1 MVDVNSKLF
10 KKNMKAGT
18 AFYARQN
25 EELEYLLERHT
36 ENVSS
41 TRDIYRFYG
50 LVDFNFNAVNL
61 FGTYQDGLDA
71 GYLTMISDGSTPIF
85 VPNFI
90 KNAFDSMA
98 TYYNIAKQ
106 HGKINSTPGS
116 LVNLKITKGY
126 ININNTHESYMQT
139 YFEALTAYFDSRGL
153 IDKIRNFKEFMEH
166 YSDFLYRVV
175 RENPVTRTGFTR
187 SIHAGALNSGLAIQ
201 IENIDKSNEERKVK
215 DFYQNHN
222 FVTFTKVA
230 EHFGFVIDRDVPW
243 RLFADI
249 SSPRMHKFMSING
262 ITKGNLFEGNYT
274 RTSELDI
281 GLLVK
286 HAATFYNTYVIRA
299 PEGTRPE
306 MVFNNNCGNKGS
318 YPGSISTGK
327 LKIRKF
333 IRPMVNGQTAIRDFG
348 KEQWAKLYFKLRILE
363 ESIDM
368 PETIV
373 NSLLTSVLA
382 RSRKNNSIDMLLAAA
397 YIDLEVKRRMNIEV

>member
-36 ENVSS
+36 NNVSS
-41 TRDIYRFYG
+41 TRGVYRFYG

-61 FGTYQDGLDA
+61 FGTYQEGLDA
-71 GYLTMISDGSTPIF
+71 GYLSMISDGSTPIF

-90 KNAFDSMA
+90 KNAFDSMSI
-98 TYYNIAKQ
+98 YYNIAKQ
-106 HGKINSTPGS
+106 HGKVNSTPGS
-116 LVNLKITKGY
+116 LVDLKITKGY

-139 YFEALTAYFDSRGL
+139 YFEALTDYFSSRGL

-215 DFYQNHN
+215 DFYENPN

-230 EHFGFVIDRDVPW
+230 EHFGFVVDRDVPW

-249 SSPRMHKFMSING
+249 TSPRMQKFMAIDG
-262 ITKGNLFEGNYT
+262 VTKGSIFEGNYT
-274 RTSELDI
+274 RTALLDV

-286 HAATFYNTYVIRA
+286 HAATFYNTYVARV
-299 PEGTRPE
+299 PQGTRPE
-306 MVFNNNCGNKGS
+306 LIFNNNCGNRGS
-318 YPGSISTGK
+318 YLGSISAGT
-327 LKIRKF
+327 LKIKKF
-333 IRPMVNGQTAIRDFG
+333 TRPMVNGAAAVRDFG
-348 KEQWAKLYFKLRILE
+348 QEQWIKLYFKLRVLE
-363 ESIDM
+363 ENIDISGTAVSSI
-368 PETIV
+368 
-373 NSLLTSVLA
+373 LTSILA
-382 RSRKNNSIDMLLAAA
+382 RSRKNNSIDMTLAAA
-397 YIDLEVKRRMNIEV
+397 YADVEVKRRMNVEV

>member
-36 ENVSS
+36 NNVSS
-41 TRDIYRFYG
+41 TRGIYRFYG

-61 FGTYQDGLDA
+61 FGTYQEGLDA
-71 GYLTMISDGSTPIF
+71 GYLSMISDGSTPIF

-90 KNAFDSMA
+90 KNAFDSMSI
-98 TYYNIAKQ
+98 YYNIAKQ
-106 HGKINSTPGS
+106 HGKVNSTPGS
-116 LVNLKITKGY
+116 LVDLKITKGY

-139 YFEALTAYFDSRGL
+139 YFEALTDYFSSRGL

-215 DFYQNHN
+215 DFYENPN

-230 EHFGFVIDRDVPW
+230 EHFGFVVDRDVPW

-249 SSPRMHKFMSING
+249 TSPRMQKFMAIDG
-262 ITKGNLFEGNYT
+262 VTKGSIFEGNYT
-274 RTSELDI
+274 RTALLDV

-286 HAATFYNTYVIRA
+286 HAATFYNTYVARV
-299 PEGTRPE
+299 PQGTRPE
-306 MVFNNNCGNKGS
+306 LIFNNNCGNRGS
-318 YPGSISTGK
+318 YLGSISAGT
-327 LKIRKF
+327 LKIKKF
-333 IRPMVNGQTAIRDFG
+333 TRPMVNGAAAVRDFG
-348 KEQWAKLYFKLRILE
+348 QEQWIKLYFKLRVLE
-363 ESIDM
+363 ENIDISGTAINSI
-368 PETIV
+368 
-373 NSLLTSVLA
+373 LTSILA
-382 RSRKNNSIDMLLAAA
+382 RSRENNSIDMTLAAA
-397 YIDLEVKRRMNIEV
+397 YADVEVKRRMNVEV

>member
-215 DFYQNHN
+215 DFYQNPN

-249 SSPRMHKFMSING
+249 SSPRMHKFVSING

>member
-126 ININNTHESYMQT
+126 ININNTNESYMQT

-215 DFYQNHN
+215 DFYQNPN

>member
-36 ENVSS
+36 NNVSS
-41 TRDIYRFYG
+41 TRGVYRFYG

-61 FGTYQDGLDA
+61 FGTYQEGLDA
-71 GYLTMISDGSTPIF
+71 GYLSMISDGSTPIF

-90 KNAFDSMA
+90 KNAFDSMSI
-98 TYYNIAKQ
+98 YYNIAKQ
-106 HGKINSTPGS
+106 HGKVNSTPGS
-116 LVNLKITKGY
+116 LVDLKITKGY

-139 YFEALTAYFDSRGL
+139 YFEALTDYFSSRGL

-215 DFYQNHN
+215 DFYENPN

-230 EHFGFVIDRDVPW
+230 EHFGFVVDRDVPW

-249 SSPRMHKFMSING
+249 TSPRMQKFMAIDG
-262 ITKGNLFEGNYT
+262 VTKGSIFEGNYT
-274 RTSELDI
+274 RTALLDV

-286 HAATFYNTYVIRA
+286 HAATFYNTYVARV
-299 PEGTRPE
+299 PQGTRPE
-306 MVFNNNCGNKGS
+306 LIFNNNCGNRGS
-318 YPGSISTGK
+318 YLGSISAGT
-327 LKIRKF
+327 LKIKKF
-333 IRPMVNGQTAIRDFG
+333 TRPMVNGAAAVRDFG
-348 KEQWAKLYFKLRILE
+348 QEQWIKLYFKLRVLE
-363 ESIDM
+363 ENIDISGTAINSI
-368 PETIV
+368 
-373 NSLLTSVLA
+373 LTSILA
-382 RSRKNNSIDMLLAAA
+382 RSRENNSIDMTLAAA
-397 YIDLEVKRRMNIEV
+397 YADVEVKRRMNVEV

>member
-36 ENVSS
+36 NNVSS
-41 TRDIYRFYG
+41 TRGIYRFYG

-61 FGTYQDGLDA
+61 FGTYQEGLDA
-71 GYLTMISDGSTPIF
+71 GYLSMISDGSTPIF

-90 KNAFDSMA
+90 KNAFDSMSI
-98 TYYNIAKQ
+98 YYNIAKQ
-106 HGKINSTPGS
+106 HGKVNSTPGS
-116 LVNLKITKGY
+116 LVDLKIRKGY

-139 YFEALTAYFDSRGL
+139 YFEALTDYFSSRGL

-215 DFYQNHN
+215 DFYENPN

-230 EHFGFVIDRDVPW
+230 EHFGFVVDRDVPW

-249 SSPRMHKFMSING
+249 TSPRMQKFMAIDG
-262 ITKGNLFEGNYT
+262 VTKGSIFEGNYT
-274 RTSELDI
+274 RTALLDV

-286 HAATFYNTYVIRA
+286 HAATFYNTYVARV
-299 PEGTRPE
+299 PQGTRPE
-306 MVFNNNCGNKGS
+306 LIFNNNCGNRGS
-318 YPGSISTGK
+318 YLGSISAGT
-327 LKIRKF
+327 LKIKKF
-333 IRPMVNGQTAIRDFG
+333 TRPMVNGAAAVRDFG
-348 KEQWAKLYFKLRILE
+348 QEQWIKLYFKLRVLE
-363 ESIDM
+363 ENIDISGTATNSI
-368 PETIV
+368 
-373 NSLLTSVLA
+373 LTSILA
-382 RSRKNNSIDMLLAAA
+382 RSRENNSIDMTLAAA
-397 YIDLEVKRRMNIEV
+397 YADVEVKRRMNVEV